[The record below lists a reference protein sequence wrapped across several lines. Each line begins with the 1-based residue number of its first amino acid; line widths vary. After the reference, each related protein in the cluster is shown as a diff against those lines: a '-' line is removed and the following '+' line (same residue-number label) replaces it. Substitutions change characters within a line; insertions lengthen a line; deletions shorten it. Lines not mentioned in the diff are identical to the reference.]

1 MQRGNK
7 NNDTLEKWKKC
18 EQQAK
23 LSVVIRKMQ
32 VKTR

>member
-1 MQRGNK
+1 MQRDNK
-7 NNDTLEKWKKC
+7 NNDTLEKWKKY
-18 EQQAK
+18 EQQVK